1 MTAGITFKYVRW
13 KNFLSTGDQ
22 FTEVQLDR
30 NDSTLIIGANGAG
43 KSTLLDALSFGL
55 FGKPYRNILKPQL
68 LNSINNK
75 NCVVEVEFSVGSAD
89 FKIVRGIK
97 PNTFEIYQNGNLI
110 NQEANSR
117 DYQAFL
123 EQNVLKLNHKSFH
136 QVVVIGSASF
146 TPFMQLPSGQRRT
159 IIEELLDIQV
169 FSRMN
174 QILKEKIARTKEQLS
189 DANNQLELITE
200 KIRLQNKYISDVQS
214 LAKDQIRDKQVT
226 IANNQA
232 SIRDLQASNA
242 ELSKKLELLVQRQKD
257 LKTITN
263 KKQKLAGFGL
273 KFESTLKTLQDNRA
287 FFVESTSCPT
297 CSQEITPE
305 TRQEHV
311 HRCDS
316 KIGEINE
323 GIEKL
328 KVEIDTILEQ
338 ETSLQ
343 EEIEKFQEAQ
353 MDIVANNASIT
364 ALQNAIDKLE
374 EEILKIEGTDG
385 DVGAALADLKALQIE
400 KERLSELKLSYI
412 DQQNYNMIANEM
424 LKDTGIKTKIVKQ
437 YLPII
442 NKLVNQYLQ
451 ILDFFVLFNLDESF
465 NETIKSRYRDE
476 FTYTSFSEG
485 EKQRIDLSLLFT
497 WRQIAKMKNSAN
509 TNLLILDET
518 FDSSL
523 DSDGIDN
530 LMKILGS
537 VQDTNVFVISHKG
550 DVLDSK
556 FRNKI
561 EFVKERN
568 FSRIKNAATI

>member
-1 MTAGITFKYVRW
+1 MRIDFKHVRW

-22 FTEVQLDR
+22 FTDIQLNR
-30 NDSTLIIGANGAG
+30 NDSTLIVGQNGSG

-55 FGKPYRNILKPQL
+55 FGKPYRSINKPQL
-68 LNSINNK
+68 VNSINNK
-75 NCVVEVEFSVGSAD
+75 NCVVEVEFSVGGVE

-97 PNTFEIYQNGNLI
+97 PNVFEIWQNGTMI
-110 NQEANSR
+110 NQASTTR
-117 DYQAFL
+117 DYQEFL

-136 QVVVIGSASF
+136 QIVVIGSASF
-146 TPFMQLPSGQRRT
+146 TPFMQLPPQQRRS

-174 QILKEKIARTKEQLS
+174 QLLKEKIARTKEQIS
-189 DANNQLELITE
+189 DTNTQLEIISE
-200 KIRLQNKYISDVQS
+200 KVRLQNKYISDVES
-214 LAKDQIRDKQVT
+214 LAKDQIRDKQT
-226 IANNQA
+226 SIANNQN
-232 SIRDLQASNA
+232 SIRTLQEQNS
-242 ELSKKLELLVQRQKD
+242 ELSKKLELLIQRQKD
-257 LKTITN
+257 LKTVAN
-263 KKQKLAGFGL
+263 KKQKLAGFGV

-328 KVEIDTILEQ
+328 KDELNTIIAQ
-338 ETSLQ
+338 ETTLQ
-343 EEIEKFQEAQ
+343 EEIEIFQQAQ
-353 MDIVANNASIT
+353 LDIVANNASIT
-364 ALQNAIDKLE
+364 ALQNSINKLE
-374 EEILKIEGTDG
+374 QEILKIEGTEG
-385 DVGAALADLKALQIE
+385 DVGAALADLKVLQA
-400 KERLSELKLSYI
+400 ERESLSELKLTYI
-412 DQQNYNMIANEM
+412 DQQNYNHIANEM

-437 YLPII
+437 YLPVI

-476 FTYTSFSEG
+476 FTYASFSEG

-523 DSDGIDN
+523 DNDGIDN
-530 LMKILGS
+530 LMKILGTI
-537 VQDTNVFVISHKG
+537 VTDTNVFIISHKG

-561 EFVKERN
+561 EFIKERN
-568 FSRIKNAATI
+568 FSRIK

>member
-1 MTAGITFKYVRW
+1 MAAIIFKTVRW
-13 KNFLSTGDQ
+13 KNFLSTGDK
-22 FTEVQLDR
+22 FTEIQLDR
-30 NDSTLIIGANGAG
+30 NDSTLIIGQNGAG

-55 FGKPYRNILKPQL
+55 FGKPFRNILKPQL
-68 LNSINNK
+68 VNSINNK
-75 NCVVEVEFSVGSAD
+75 AAVVEVEFSVGAAE

-97 PNTFEIYQNGNLI
+97 PNTFEIYQNDNLI

-146 TPFMQLPSGQRRT
+146 TPFMQLPPGQRRT

-174 QILKEKIARTKEQLS
+174 QILKEKIARTKEQIN
-189 DANNQLELITE
+189 DVNNQLEIISE
-200 KIRLQNKYISDVQS
+200 KVRLQNKYITDVES
-214 LAKDQIRDKQVT
+214 LAKDQVRDKQKAIT
-226 IANNQA
+226 DNQTA
-232 SIRDLQASNA
+232 IKNLQSKNA
-242 ELSKKLELLVQRQKD
+242 ELSEKLAELV
-257 LKTITN
+257 T
-263 KKQKLAGFGL
+263 KQKSLKSIETKKNKLLSFGD
-273 KFESTLKTLQDNRA
+273 KFNTTIKSLQENRT
-287 FFVESTSCPT
+287 FFVESTACPT
-297 CSQEITPE
+297 CSQEISAD

-311 HRCDS
+311 HKCDS
-316 KIGEINE
+316 KIREVDKH
-323 GIEKL
+323 IEEL
-328 KVEIDTILEQ
+328 EEELMLIEAEEMILLEEVE
-338 ETSLQ
+338 S
-343 EEIEKFQEAQ
+343 FQNAQ
-353 MDIVANNASIT
+353 MDIVGNNASIA
-364 ALQNAIDKLE
+364 ALQNQIDKFE
-374 EEILKIEGTDG
+374 SEVVKIVGTEG
-385 DVGAALADLKALQIE
+385 DVGAAIADLKALQIE
-400 KERLSELKLSYI
+400 KETLAELKLSHI
-412 DQQNYNMIANEM
+412 DGQNYNMIASEM
-424 LKDTGIKTKIVKQ
+424 LKDTGIKTKIVRQ
-437 YLPII
+437 YLPVI

-476 FTYTSFSEG
+476 FTYASFSEG

-523 DSDGIDN
+523 DTDGIDN
-530 LMKILGS
+530 LMKILDS

-568 FSRIKNAATI
+568 FSRIK

>member
-1 MTAGITFKYVRW
+1 MAGIIFKTVRW
-13 KNFLSTGDQ
+13 KNFLSTGDT
-22 FTEVQLDR
+22 FTEIQLNR
-30 NDSTLIIGANGAG
+30 NDSTLIVGQNGAG

-55 FGKPYRNILKPQL
+55 FGKPFRNILKPQL

-75 NCVVEVEFSVGSAD
+75 NAIVEVEFSVGAAE

-97 PNTFEIYQNGNLI
+97 PNTFEIYQNSNLI
-110 NQEANSR
+110 NQDSNSR

-146 TPFMQLPSGQRRT
+146 TPFMQLPPAQRRT

-174 QILKEKIARTKEQLS
+174 QLLKEKIARTKEQIN
-189 DANNQLELITE
+189 DVNNQLEIISE
-200 KIRLQNKYISDVQS
+200 KVKLQNKYITDVES
-214 LAKDQIRDKQVT
+214 LAKDQVLLKQEE
-226 IANNQA
+226 ISNNMV
-232 SIRDLQASNA
+232 SVRNLQERNSTLSTQIS
-242 ELSKKLELLVQRQKD
+242 ELVDRQKS
-257 LKTITN
+257 LKAVET
-263 KKQKLAGFGL
+263 KKNKLAAFGG
-273 KFESTLKTLQDNRA
+273 KFTSSITQFEQDKKFFTDSTL
-287 FFVESTSCPT
+287 CPT
-297 CSQEITPE
+297 CDQEISAEARTK
-305 TRQEHV
+305 HI

-316 KIGEINE
+316 EITKISE
-323 GIEKL
+323 GLEK
-328 KVEIDTILEQ
+328 
-338 ETSLQ
+338 LQ
-343 EEIEKFQEAQ
+343 EELLAVETIETTLLEEIEQFQNAQ
-353 MDIVANNASIT
+353 MDIVANNASIA
-364 ALQNAIDKLE
+364 ALQKAIDKLE
-374 EEILKIEGTDG
+374 ADILKIEGTEG
-385 DVGAALADLKALQIE
+385 DVGAAMADLKALQIE
-400 KERLSELKLSYI
+400 KERLAELKLSHI
-412 DQQNYNMIANEM
+412 DGQNYNMIASEM

-437 YLPII
+437 YLPVI

-476 FTYTSFSEG
+476 FTYASFSEG

-523 DSDGIDN
+523 DNDGIDN

-568 FSRIKNAATI
+568 FSRIK

>member
-1 MTAGITFKYVRW
+1 MAAIIFKTVRW
-13 KNFLSTGDQ
+13 KNFLSTGDK
-22 FTEVQLDR
+22 FTEIQLNR
-30 NDSTLIIGANGAG
+30 NDSTLIIGQNGAG

-55 FGKPYRNILKPQL
+55 FGKPFRNILKPQL
-68 LNSINNK
+68 VNSINNK
-75 NCVVEVEFSVGSAD
+75 AAVVEVEFSVGAAE

-97 PNTFEIYQNGNLI
+97 PNTFEIYQNDNLI

-146 TPFMQLPSGQRRT
+146 TPFMQLPPGQRRT

-174 QILKEKIARTKEQLS
+174 QILKEKIARTKEQIN
-189 DANNQLELITE
+189 DVNNQLELISE
-200 KIRLQNKYISDVQS
+200 KVRLQNKYITDVES
-214 LAKDQIRDKQVT
+214 LAKDQVRDKQKAIT
-226 IANNQA
+226 DNQTA
-232 SIRDLQASNA
+232 IKNLQSKNA
-242 ELSKKLELLVQRQKD
+242 ELSEKLAELV
-257 LKTITN
+257 T
-263 KKQKLAGFGL
+263 KQKSLKSIETKKNKLLSFGD
-273 KFESTLKTLQDNRA
+273 KFSTTIKSLQENRT
-287 FFVESTSCPT
+287 FFVESTACPT
-297 CSQEITPE
+297 CSQEISAD

-311 HRCDS
+311 HKCDS
-316 KIGEINE
+316 KIREVDKH
-323 GIEKL
+323 IEEL
-328 KVEIDTILEQ
+328 EEELMLIEAEEMILLEEVE
-338 ETSLQ
+338 S
-343 EEIEKFQEAQ
+343 FQNAQ
-353 MDIVANNASIT
+353 MDIVGNNASIT
-364 ALQNAIDKLE
+364 ALQNQIDKFE
-374 EEILKIEGTDG
+374 SEVVKIVGTEG
-385 DVGAALADLKALQIE
+385 DVGAAFADLKTLQIE
-400 KERLSELKLSYI
+400 KESLAELKLSHI
-412 DQQNYNMIANEM
+412 DGQNYNMIASEM
-424 LKDTGIKTKIVKQ
+424 LKDTGIKTKIVRQ
-437 YLPII
+437 YLPVI

-476 FTYTSFSEG
+476 FTYASFSEG

-523 DSDGIDN
+523 DTDGIDN
-530 LMKILGS
+530 LMKILDS

-568 FSRIKNAATI
+568 FSRIK

>member
-1 MTAGITFKYVRW
+1 MAGIIFKTVRW
-13 KNFLSTGDQ
+13 KNFLSTGDT
-22 FTEVQLDR
+22 FTEIQLNR
-30 NDSTLIIGANGAG
+30 NDSTLIVGQNGAG

-55 FGKPYRNILKPQL
+55 FGKPFRNILKPQL

-75 NCVVEVEFSVGSAD
+75 NAVVEVEFSVGAAE

-97 PNTFEIYQNGNLI
+97 PNTFEIYQNSNLI
-110 NQEANSR
+110 NQDSNSR

-146 TPFMQLPSGQRRT
+146 TPFMQLPPAQRRT

-174 QILKEKIARTKEQLS
+174 QLLKEKIARTKEQIN
-189 DANNQLELITE
+189 DVNNQLEILSE
-200 KIRLQNKYISDVQS
+200 KVKLQNKYITDVES
-214 LAKDQIRDKQVT
+214 LAKDQVLLKQEE
-226 IANNQA
+226 ISNNML
-232 SIRDLQASNA
+232 SVRDLQERNTA
-242 ELSKKLELLVQRQKD
+242 LSEQISRLVDRQKS
-257 LKTITN
+257 LKAVET
-263 KKQKLAGFGL
+263 KKNKLAAFGG
-273 KFESTLKTLQDNRA
+273 KFTSSITQFEQDKKFFTDSTL
-287 FFVESTSCPT
+287 CPT
-297 CSQEITPE
+297 CDQEISAE
-305 TRQEHV
+305 ARAKHI

-316 KIGEINE
+316 EITKISE
-323 GIEKL
+323 GLEK
-328 KVEIDTILEQ
+328 
-338 ETSLQ
+338 LQ
-343 EEIEKFQEAQ
+343 EELLAVETIETTLLEEIEQFQNAQ
-353 MDIVANNASIT
+353 MDIVANNASIS
-364 ALQNAIDKLE
+364 ALQKAIDKLE
-374 EEILKIEGTDG
+374 ADILKIEGTEG
-385 DVGAALADLKALQIE
+385 DVGAATADLKALQVE
-400 KERLSELKLSYI
+400 KERLAELKLSHI
-412 DQQNYNMIANEM
+412 DGQNYNMIASEM

-437 YLPII
+437 YLPVI

-476 FTYTSFSEG
+476 FTYASFSEG

-523 DSDGIDN
+523 DNDGIDN

-568 FSRIKNAATI
+568 FSRIK

>member
-1 MTAGITFKYVRW
+1 MAGIIFKKVRW

-22 FTEVQLDR
+22 FTEIDLNR
-30 NDSTLIIGANGAG
+30 NDSTLIVGQNGAG

-55 FGKPYRNILKPQL
+55 FGKPFRNILKPQL

-75 NCVVEVEFSVGSAD
+75 AAVVEVEFSVGSAE

-146 TPFMQLPSGQRRT
+146 TPFMQLPPAQRRT

-174 QILKEKIARTKEQLS
+174 QILKEKIARTKEQIS
-189 DANNQLELITE
+189 DVNNQFELISE
-200 KIRLQNKYISDVQS
+200 KIKLQNKYISDVES
-214 LAKDQIRDKQVT
+214 LAKDQIRDKQ
-226 IANNQA
+226 IAITDSQT
-232 SIRDLQASNA
+232 SIRDLQAKNSG
-242 ELSKKLELLVQRQKD
+242 LSKKLELLIQRQKD
-257 LKTITN
+257 LKTIGN
-263 KKQKLAGFGL
+263 KKQKLAGFGI
-273 KFESTLKTLQDNRA
+273 KFESTLKTLQENRS

-305 TRQEHV
+305 TREEHV

-316 KIGEINE
+316 KIGEITE
-323 GIEKL
+323 GLEKL
-328 KVEIDTILEQ
+328 KEQVDTLLLE
-338 ETSLQ
+338 ETTLQ

-353 MDIVANNASIT
+353 MDIVTNNASIT
-364 ALQNAIDKLE
+364 ALQNAIDRLE
-374 EEILKIEGTDG
+374 QEILKIEGTEG
-385 DVGAALADLKALQIE
+385 DVGAAMADLKALQIQKE
-400 KERLSELKLSYI
+400 KLSELKLSYI
-412 DQQNYNMIANEM
+412 DNQNYNMLASEM

-437 YLPII
+437 YLPVI

-476 FTYTSFSEG
+476 FTYASFSEG

-523 DSDGIDN
+523 DNDGIDN

-561 EFVKERN
+561 EFIKERN
-568 FSRIKNAATI
+568 FSRIK

>member
-1 MTAGITFKYVRW
+1 MAGIIFKAVRW

-22 FTEVQLDR
+22 FTEIQLNR
-30 NDSTLIIGANGAG
+30 NDSTLIVGQNGAG

-55 FGKPYRNILKPQL
+55 FGKPFRNILKPQL

-75 NCVVEVEFSVGSAD
+75 NAVVEVEFSVGAAE
-89 FKIVRGIK
+89 FKIIRGIK

-110 NQEANSR
+110 NQDSNSR

-146 TPFMQLPSGQRRT
+146 TPFMQLPPAQRRT

-174 QILKEKIARTKEQLS
+174 QILKEKIARTKEQIN
-189 DANNQLELITE
+189 DVNNQLEIISE
-200 KIRLQNKYISDVQS
+200 KVKLQNKYITDVES
-214 LAKDQIRDKQVT
+214 LAKDQVLLKQEE
-226 IANNQA
+226 ISNNML
-232 SIRDLQASNA
+232 SVRDLQERNTT
-242 ELSKKLELLVQRQKD
+242 LSEQISRLVDRQKS
-257 LKTITN
+257 LKAVET
-263 KKQKLAGFGL
+263 KKNKLAAFDS
-273 KFESTLKTLQDNRA
+273 KFTSSIAQFEQDKKFFTDSTL
-287 FFVESTSCPT
+287 CPT
-297 CSQEITPE
+297 CDQEISAEARTK
-305 TRQEHV
+305 HI

-316 KIGEINE
+316 EIAKISE
-323 GIEKL
+323 GLEK
-328 KVEIDTILEQ
+328 
-338 ETSLQ
+338 LQ
-343 EEIEKFQEAQ
+343 EELLTIETTETTLLEEIEQFQSAQ
-353 MDIVANNASIT
+353 MDIVANNASIS
-364 ALQNAIDKLE
+364 ALQKAIDKLE
-374 EEILKIEGTDG
+374 ADILKIEGTEG
-385 DVGAALADLKALQIE
+385 DVGAATADLKALQIE
-400 KERLSELKLSYI
+400 KERLAELKLSHI
-412 DQQNYNMIANEM
+412 DNQNYNMIASEM

-437 YLPII
+437 YLPVI

-476 FTYTSFSEG
+476 FTYASFSEG

-523 DSDGIDN
+523 DNDGIDN

-568 FSRIKNAATI
+568 FSRIK

>member
-1 MTAGITFKYVRW
+1 MRIDFKVVRW
-13 KNFLSTGDQ
+13 KNFLSTGDN
-22 FTEVQLDR
+22 FTEIQLDR
-30 NDSTLIIGANGAG
+30 NDSTLIVGQNGAG

-55 FGKPYRNILKPQL
+55 FGKPYRNINKPQL
-68 LNSINNK
+68 INSINNK
-75 NCVVEVEFSVGSAD
+75 NCVVEVEFTVGNVD

-97 PNTFEIYQNGNLI
+97 PNTFEIWQNGSLI
-110 NQEANSR
+110 NQSSANR
-117 DYQAFL
+117 DYQEFL
-123 EQNVLKLNHKSFH
+123 EQNILKLNHKSFH
-136 QVVVIGSASF
+136 QIVVIGSASF
-146 TPFMQLPSGQRRT
+146 TPFMQLPAHQRRN

-174 QILKEKIARTKEQLS
+174 QLLKEKIARVKEQINES
-189 DANNQLELITE
+189 NTQLELIGE
-200 KIRLQNKYISDVQS
+200 KVRLQNKYISDVES
-214 LAKDQIRDKQVT
+214 LAKDQVLNKQNS
-226 IANNQA
+226 IADNQN
-232 SIRDLQASNA
+232 SVRILQEQNI
-242 ELSKKLELLVQRQKD
+242 ELSTQLELLVQRQKD
-257 LKTITN
+257 LKTVTS
-263 KKQKLAGFGL
+263 KKQKLAGFGV
-273 KFESTLKTLQDNRA
+273 KFESTLKTLQDNRT

-316 KIGEINE
+316 KIGEISE

-328 KVEIDTILEQ
+328 KEELDVIITE

-343 EEIEKFQEAQ
+343 EQIETFQQAQ
-353 MDIVANNASIT
+353 MDIVANNASIA
-364 ALQNAIDKLE
+364 ALQKAIAKLE
-374 EEILKIEGTDG
+374 QEILTIEGTEG
-385 DVGAALADLKALQIE
+385 DVSVALAELTELQKQ
-400 KERLSELKLSYI
+400 KETLADLKLSYI
-412 DQQNYNMIANEM
+412 DQQNYFYIANEM

-437 YLPII
+437 YLPVI

-451 ILDFFVLFNLDESF
+451 TLDFFVLFNLDESF

-476 FTYTSFSEG
+476 FTYASFSEG

-523 DSDGIDN
+523 DNDGIDN
-530 LMKILGS
+530 LMKILNT
-537 VQDTNVFVISHKG
+537 VTDDTNVFIISHKG

-561 EFVKERN
+561 EFIKERN
-568 FSRIKNAATI
+568 FSRIK